1 MMANRSTSPLCPA
14 TWSHSTSTN
23 SNHEQ
28 QYGWYIN
35 ISVYISKYKS
45 YQCISSILQSRQLIC
60 INTCPSMP
68 QDPLRSDC
76 IRAPI
81 QSTAPVPV
89 ALSPVSVFGTL
100 LIGRLSDAM
109 APVEMAGLSVLLEQ
123 HRHWQPHLGQRN
135 RPRPVRISNSQT
147 GDQPPARPSPGPLP
161 PRNHGAGCP
170 VRIRHEMGRNLPSPL
185 SPGTLS
191 LLRTG

>member
-1 MMANRSTSPLCPA
+1 MMANRSTSPPCPA
-14 TWSHSTSTN
+14 RWSHSTSTN
-23 SNHEQ
+23 SNHDQ
-28 QYGWYIN
+28 QYGVNIN
-35 ISVYISKYKS
+35 ISVYISEYKS

-60 INTCPSMP
+60 MNTYPSMP
-68 QDPLRSDC
+68 QDPLRSER

-100 LIGRLSDAM
+100 LISRLSDAM

-135 RPRPVRISNSQT
+135 RPRPVWISNSQT

-170 VRIRHEMGRNLPSPL
+170 VRMPTISQYINHI
-185 SPGTLS
+185 
-191 LLRTG
+191 